1 MIDFDKIIF
10 RRRCSEVSA
19 SAMDLH
25 AFSRPESLW
34 QGGEVS
40 KTTAGHK
47 TTATGLD

>member
-10 RRRCSEVSA
+10 RRRCGEVSA
-19 SAMDLH
+19 SAPDLH

-34 QGGEVS
+34 QGCEVF
-40 KTTAGHK
+40 KTTSCHK